1 MASTPGEQSKI
12 YDNNGQYTRVGILRY
27 ERLFG
32 EGHISTGGPETTERL
47 CKKLG
52 DALRPGVK
60 VLDVGCGIGG
70 AALELA
76 KRCDAEVTGI
86 DLAPLMVQIA
96 NERAGAAF
104 PKIKFHVGDIFEQ
117 SFAEPFD
124 IIWSRDALLHIDRKG
139 ELFGLMYKWLK
150 PGGHV
155 AITDYCRRPDE
166 AGAGFEEYVRTTGYA
181 LTDPE
186 NYGRLLKEAG
196 FSKVEVEDATEDFMK
211 ILLRE
216 SKWMDENKDDFINEF
231 SAADWQ
237 YLQDRWEK
245 KREFIRAGDM
255 KWGVFHAVK

>member
-1 MASTPGEQSKI
+1 MAETPAEQSKI

-52 DALRPGVK
+52 DALKPGVR

-76 KRCDAEVTGI
+76 KRCDAEVVGI

-96 NERAGAAF
+96 NERAGATY

-117 SFAEPFD
+117 DFAEPFD
-124 IIWSRDALLHIDRKG
+124 VVWSRDALLHIGRKA
-139 ELFGLMYKWLK
+139 ELFALLYKWLK
-150 PGGHV
+150 PGGQL
-155 AITDYCRRPDE
+155 AITDYGRRAGE
-166 AGAGFEEYVRTTGYA
+166 AGPGFEEYVRNTGYS
-181 LTDPE
+181 LTSPE
-186 NYGRLLKEAG
+186 NYAQLLKDAG
-196 FSKVEVEDATEDFMK
+196 FSKVEVEDATQDFLE

-216 SKWMDENKDDFINEF
+216 SKWMDENKDDFIKEF
-231 SAADWQ
+231 SAKDWQ

-255 KWGVFHAVK
+255 KWAILHAVK